1 MPLCLTPP
9 IERIAQAVTGRRE
22 SLFAGDVKKAEQDLK
37 ATLDGKRVLLV
48 GAAGSIGSA
57 TLMELLSVATPS
69 TVAVLD
75 SNENNLAELVRSV
88 RNLAKPFTGE
98 LIVQP
103 LDYGSA
109 LTAIFLEE
117 QKPFDV
123 VLSFAALKHVRSER
137 DHFSTVRMLEVNLLK
152 ADYFLA
158 SLRRREENTRARIF
172 FVSTDKAANPVGMMG
187 ASKRA
192 MEILLWAHSQ
202 SDGAV
207 YEPLLPGAKRLK
219 HVTTARFANVAF
231 SEGSLPWAFLQ
242 RLEKQQPLAAPG
254 DIRRYLVTPSEAGQ
268 LCLLASAATPHG
280 HVVIPRLDPDKDLA
294 SFVDI
299 ATETLRDVGL
309 APAIYRDPAEAL
321 SSVTKDLAQKRY
333 PVLVTVSDTSGEK
346 DIEEFVSQGE
356 SECQHPRGFERL
368 ATIPAPSQVDLAPL
382 RNLLHLIK
390 RSVFPRDPKDLS
402 KPETLIEA
410 LIKVIPTKAQMA
422 QALSDIAPSFHH
434 RETGKSLDG
443 KM

>member
-1 MPLCLTPP
+1 MPLCLTPR

-22 SLFAGDVKKAEQDLK
+22 SLFAGDVKKAASELK
-37 ATLDGKRVLLV
+37 ENLDGKRVLLV

-57 TLMELLSVATPS
+57 TLMELLKVATPA

-75 SNENNLAELVRSV
+75 PNENNLAELVRSV
-88 RNLAKPFTGE
+88 RNLEKPFTGE

-109 LTAIFLEE
+109 LTAIFLDE

-158 SLRRREENTRARIF
+158 SLRRREENARARIF
-172 FVSTDKAANPVGMMG
+172 FVSTDKAANPVGIMG

-192 MEILLWAHSQ
+192 MEILLWAHAHSEE
-202 SDGAV
+202 AV
-207 YEPLLPGAKRLK
+207 YEPLLPGAKKLS

-231 SEGSLPWAFLQ
+231 SDGSLPWAFLQ

-268 LCLLASAATPHG
+268 LCLLAGAATPHG
-280 HVVIPRLDPDKDLA
+280 HVVIPRLDPDKDMA
-294 SFVDI
+294 SFVDLAK
-299 ATETLRDVGL
+299 ATLHDVGL
-309 APAIYRDPAEAL
+309 TPVIHHDPRTAL
-321 SSVTKDLAQKRY
+321 SAVSEELAEKRY
-333 PVLVTVSDTSGEK
+333 PVLVTTSDTSGEK
-346 DIEEFVSQGE
+346 EIEEFVAKDE
-356 SECQHPRGFERL
+356 RDLAHPRGYTRL
-368 ATIPAPSQVDLAPL
+368 AAIAAPARIDLAPL
-382 RNLLHLIK
+382 QRLLAVLDRAVHAH
-390 RSVFPRDPKDLS
+390 DPHDIPS
-402 KPETLIEA
+402 KAEL
-410 LIKVIPTKAQMA
+410 A
-422 QALSDIAPSFHH
+422 QALAAVVPGFHH